1 MDEGITAIPG
11 IKLLFRD
18 QIAEIYEESV
28 KDRSTIV
35 PAVEKIIEKELPVLS
50 ARMKRLDA

>member
-1 MDEGITAIPG
+1 
-11 IKLLFRD
+11 LFRD
-18 QIAEIYEESV
+18 QIAEIYEESI
-28 KDRSTIV
+28 KDRSTII